1 MQAPPNI
8 VQYGPDVSPQSEYEV
23 ENDVSD
29 YVVQI
34 VQIKTSGTLFAMSAV
49 FNNTAPVTVILWRP
63 FGVFHQV
70 VWKMTVTPS
79 SLNTTEYVSGAR

>member
-1 MQAPPNI
+1 MPPNI
-8 VQYGPDVSPQSEYEV
+8 VQYGPDVSPRREYV
-23 ENDVSD
+23 LTLDVSG
-29 YVVQI
+29 YVLQI
-34 VQIKTSGTLFAMSAV
+34 VQIRTSGTLFAMSAV

-63 FGVFHQV
+63 LGILHQV